1 MKLPRFLPLFFI
13 GFLIA
18 GCTSSPTAPEPAIGT
33 VTTGV
38 YIVNEGNFTRNN
50 STLSLYLPDSN
61 KVYPDIFA
69 ATNGRPLGDVANDM
83 VLSGDRGYIVVNNS
97 QTIEVISLLDQR
109 SVGTFVVPGSKSPY
123 KLAIVNSSKAYV
135 TNLYDNSLT
144 EFDPT
149 SLQIIQERIVVGNNP
164 EGIALAN
171 GKLYVCNSGL
181 GADSTVTVVD
191 PTEDLAVNTI
201 TVGRSPS
208 EIAVDANGDLVV
220 KCDGSFNFNDPNRDT
235 PGSLVLLDPRN
246 GVVLSTVVLPLGV
259 YGHPGRMTLSSKGYG
274 YFAGKSGVMR
284 FDIGN
289 GTISVDPTPFVT
301 LSAYGL
307 AIDDASN
314 RLYATD
320 AKDYVQP
327 GDVIVYEQDGQQIAQ
342 FQAGI
347 IPGTI
352 VFKR

>member
-1 MKLPRFLPLFFI
+1 MRLFRFLLIFFI

-18 GCTSSPTAPEPAIGT
+18 GCKSSPTSPEPGFDS
-33 VTTGV
+33 VTKGV

-61 KVYPDIFA
+61 RVYPDVFSA
-69 ATNGRPLGDVANDM
+69 ANRRPLGDVANDM
-83 VLSGDRGYIVVNNS
+83 VLFNDRGYIVVNNS
-97 QTIEVISLLDQR
+97 QTIEVISLLDQK
-109 SVGTFVVPGSKSPY
+109 SVGRFVVPGSKSPY

-149 SLQIIQERIVVGNNP
+149 SLQIIQERILVGNNP

-171 GKLYVCNSGL
+171 GKLYVCDSGL
-181 GADSTVTVVD
+181 GADSTITVVD
-191 PTEDLAVNTI
+191 PTADLVVNTI
-201 TVGRSPS
+201 TVARSPS
-208 EIAVDANGDLVV
+208 EIAADANGHLVV

-246 GVVLSTVVLPLGV
+246 DVVLATVVLPLGV
-259 YGHPGRMTLSSKGYG
+259 YGHPGRMTLSKNGYG
-274 YFAGKSGVMR
+274 YFVGKSGVMR

-289 GTISVDPTPFVT
+289 GTISVNPTPFV
-301 LSAYGL
+301 SVAAYGL
-307 AIDDASN
+307 AVDDVSN

-327 GDVIVYEQDGQQIAQ
+327 GDVIIYGQNGEEITR
-342 FQAGI
+342 FLAGI